1 MVERADKLGFNDP
14 NHYLWFKCQWQRND
28 PTEPMR
34 KWDSA
39 WRALRAK
46 AGLPALRFYDLRHTF
61 ITEMAETLVSDAVL
75 QSITGQ
81 LSQRML
87 RHYTHI
93 GMLAKRRAF
102 DELDAQRE
110 KQRPEADSSSEETVQ

>member
-1 MVERADKLGFNDP
+1 
-14 NHYLWFKCQWQRND
+14 
-28 PTEPMR
+28 
-34 KWDSA
+34 
-39 WRALRAK
+39 
-46 AGLPALRFYDLRHTF
+46 
-61 ITEMAETLVSDAVL
+61 MAETLVSDAVL

-87 RHYTHI
+87 KHYTHI

-110 KQRPEADSSSEETVQ
+110 KQRPQSVGSREETIQ